1 MNISHT
7 DRAILRDTAK
17 QMAELAASERNQR
30 LRREW
35 EAYGNTK
42 TPARPMIRIEI
53 NRFAHEILP
62 AMQRC
67 EGEEA
72 RAIEANMLRPMANF
86 TLFEDDTLVPAFY
99 HIGDHRHFRPFGL
112 PVRRQETAEGVGHHF
127 IPYLHE
133 LEADDHLLGP
143 SEYGMDEA
151 GAQRELEEM
160 QELLGDILP
169 VRRGGSCI
177 GSCMMQDIVHIMNM
191 DDMYV
196 AMIDEEDR
204 FRAMMQRLT
213 DDYIAYFTLLER
225 SGTLRSA
232 AGAQH
237 LNQGTYCFTNEL
249 PDEIEGA
256 RLKDMWLFMDAQE
269 TSSISPDMYRE
280 LVFPYY
286 RQIMER
292 FGLVSYGCCEPVHP
306 IWDSCLSTV
315 KNLRKVSI
323 SAWCDEETMGERLRG
338 TGITYLR
345 KPPAT
350 IVGMP
355 GALDE
360 EAALACFRKTA
371 KAAKGCKL
379 EIAQRE
385 VYQVG
390 GSAEKVHRYIELAR
404 IALNA

>member
-1 MNISHT
+1 MGHAGESGLKGDGLDGFARGAEQVPRLRKAVFEDELIERHAALACEKAGEVAGAVAHLRGDGGHGELFMQVRLNIPDDVIEQGHSC
-7 DRAILRDTAK
+7 RAVAK
-17 QMAELAASERNQR
+17 RTGVAQKRHEEAVY
-30 LRREW
+30 LRREGGFVKAAVRV
-35 EAYGNTK
+35 EAVHDVVERT
-42 TPARPMIRIEI
+42 
-53 NRFAHEILP
+53 
-62 AMQRC
+62 
-67 EGEEA
+67 GE
-72 RAIEANMLRPMANF
+72 
-86 TLFEDDTLVPAFY
+86 LV
-99 HIGDHRHFRPFGL
+99 R
-112 PVRRQETAEGVGHHF
+112 VRRSEHKAVLLLNRAAKGVG
-127 IPYLHE
+127 LRTVKVDVGE
-133 LEADDHLLGP
+133 
-143 SEYGMDEA
+143 
-151 GAQRELEEM
+151 RT
-160 QELLGDILP
+160 
-169 VRRGGSCI
+169 
-177 GSCMMQDIVHIMNM
+177 
-191 DDMYV
+191 
-196 AMIDEEDR
+196 
-204 FRAMMQRLT
+204 RAL
-213 DDYIAYFTLLER
+213 
-225 SGTLRSA
+225 
-232 AGAQH
+232 
-237 LNQGTYCFTNEL
+237 
-249 PDEIEGA
+249 EGA
-256 RLKDMWLFMDAQE
+256 RLEDLWLFMDAQE

-323 SAWCDEETMGERLRG
+323 SAWCDEEAMGERLRG

-355 GALDE
+355 TALDE

-404 IALNA
+404 IALDA